1 MTANLAFYL
10 SIAILLIACIC
21 AYTWRKRLSFS
32 IRWVTLGVF
41 LALLVLNSVVIESES
56 LTQIFFTVQMGLLE
70 IDYQELFQ
78 QIPREEYK
86 FFILYSILVVLAP
99 VVVGGTFVSFFD
111 RFVSPLTFF
120 LYRNI
125 RNCYFFYELN
135 EHTFQLAKDISS
147 NDKKALIIFSHI
159 RSENEDL
166 LDEAK
171 SLSFIFHSS
180 ATKKQWLS
188 QKFKRYYFYLTDN
201 QARNLSLSLKLLEKL
216 QEKIDKQGLIDTS
229 LVKIFVHVNSEED
242 ELLLNSVEKSGIEM
256 VVVNTCTMTALFL
269 MSNIPLYTVLDGQ
282 TEARVLIVGAGATG
296 CWLVRMMMHCGQL
309 GSNYSVNIQVID
321 RLGNYICSRL
331 KRDYPEL
338 FSQYKNIEFI
348 EGDVD
353 LADFH
358 QVLEKKSVDRN
369 YIVVALDDDRH
380 SVEMSLY
387 LRRFYNRRILLGN
400 SLSSP
405 LITTRIRSNTVADN
419 FRGAITSFQ
428 NKKSLWDEYNIIPF
442 GSDNEIYSYQ
452 QMIDNPLDKL
462 ALNAHAVYYLNKE
475 FPPEQRE
482 RLIRESYCANETS
495 RRSDKANV
503 THIFYK
509 LFIWGYLV
517 KPYDEAS
524 EKERSVSSENVKELQ
539 EFLYNEEFREEFGIL
554 EHDRWM
560 AFQRSEG
567 WQYGPPKKNE
577 EGSVVYKF
585 PKEKIHACICPW
597 DDLTP
602 EMKQYDID
610 FVRYIPDILG
620 LTDNP
625 KINLSKIKYVLLK
638 KTKGKGDTYGRI

>member
-56 LTQIFFTVQMGLLE
+56 LAQIFFTVQMGLLE

-86 FFILYSILVVLAP
+86 FFILYTILVVLAP
-99 VVVGGTFVSFFD
+99 VVVGGTLLSFFD
-111 RFVSPLTFF
+111 RLISPLTFF
-120 LYRNI
+120 LYKNI

-135 EHTFQLAKDISS
+135 ERTFQLAKSIAS
-147 NDKKALIIFSHI
+147 NDKKSLVIFSHI
-159 RSENEDL
+159 SSENEDL
-166 LDEAK
+166 LDEVK
-171 SLSFIFHSS
+171 VLSFIFHPS
-180 ATKKQWLS
+180 ATKRQWLS

-201 QARNLSLSLKLLEKL
+201 QPKNLSLSLQLLEKL
-216 QEKIDKQGLIDTS
+216 QKKIEKQGLIDTS

-256 VVVNTCTMTALFL
+256 VVVNTCTMTALML
-269 MSNIPLYTVLDGQ
+269 MSNIPLYRVLEDQ
-282 TEARVLIVGAGATG
+282 SEVRILIVGAGATG

-309 GSNYSVNIQVID
+309 GPNYSVNIQVID

-353 LADFH
+353 LVDFH
-358 QVLEKKSVDRN
+358 QILEKKSADRN

-380 SVEMSLY
+380 SVEMALY

-405 LITTRIRSNTVADN
+405 LIATRLRNNTVADN

-524 EKERSVSSENVKELQ
+524 EKERSVSSENVKKLQ

-567 WQYGPPKKNE
+567 WQYGPSKKNE

-597 DDLTP
+597 DELTP

-610 FVRYIPDILG
+610 FVRHIPDILG

-625 KINLSKIKYVLLK
+625 QINLSKIKYVLLK
-638 KTKGKGDTYGRI
+638 KDKR